1 MTSVLVINFT
11 AEITDKRRDA
21 DITSD
26 SWSVHY
32 TFGSRRGSQFQ
43 IFRIRRRQTTRFQ
56 YPSKQWN
63 RKLSPTR
70 IHPTCCSRKYSYL
83 WEGVKRPGF
92 NGFVL
97 LQKRS
102 KLEIAI
108 FNARFI
114 STWILSWKG
123 KFAPVRVI
131 IIVVIFSNSSVIHTF
146 VFSVRYIYIHMYR
159 ENLIKV
165 WEKEM

>member
-21 DITSD
+21 GITSD

-83 WEGVKRPGF
+83 WEGVKRSSPVDSMDSSCSRNVQSSRSLSLLTPDLFPPEYYPGR
-92 NGFVL
+92 GSL
-97 LQKRS
+97 RQ
-102 KLEIAI
+102 
-108 FNARFI
+108 
-114 STWILSWKG
+114 
-123 KFAPVRVI
+123 FA
-131 IIVVIFSNSSVIHTF
+131 
-146 VFSVRYIYIHMYR
+146 
-159 ENLIKV
+159 
-165 WEKEM
+165 